1 MDRIGYGT
9 DVFKALHQTADL
21 INNVAAFKKE

>member
-9 DVFKALHQTADL
+9 DMLEALHQTADL
-21 INNVAAFKKE
+21 INNIAAFKKE